1 MSLQSKLEQFDKQ
14 SDKLADLTEKELI
27 KTYSLALKDIR
38 GYMAEVYEKYGTPD
52 GLPYS
57 EMQKYNRMKSLEEQI
72 KKILFELTGKNAKTL
87 EQTLKDIYELSY
99 YSTGFALESES
110 QVKLSYAMINEEVIN
125 QSVQNPIS
133 GLTLND
139 RLEKNR
145 IELIYRVRQE
155 ITQGLILGE
164 SYQKIAKR
172 LKDTFEG
179 DVKKSIRV
187 AQTEAHRIK
196 NTARYESLQHAQAK
210 GIELKK
216 VWVSTLDKKTRDR
229 HRSLDGQK
237 VDVDQLFK
245 SGGAEALYPGG
256 FGVAS
261 QDVNCRCTF
270 VSVLDGFEP
279 TVRASRGEDGKT
291 KVIPYTT
298 YEDWHK
304 ARIKG

>member
-1 MSLQSKLEQFDKQ
+1 
-14 SDKLADLTEKELI
+14 
-27 KTYSLALKDIR
+27 
-38 GYMAEVYEKYGTPD
+38 
-52 GLPYS
+52 
-57 EMQKYNRMKSLEEQI
+57 
-72 KKILFELTGKNAKTL
+72 
-87 EQTLKDIYELSY
+87 
-99 YSTGFALESES
+99 
-110 QVKLSYAMINEEVIN
+110 MINEEVVN

-196 NTARYESLQHAQAK
+196 SVARFESMQYAQAK

-216 VWVSTLDKKTRDR
+216 KWISTLDKKTRDR
-229 HRSLDGQK
+229 HQKLDGQT
-237 VDVDQLFK
+237 VDLDQPFK
-245 SGGAEALYPGG
+245 SGGAEAMHPGG
-256 FGVAS
+256 FGKAS
-261 QDVNCRCTF
+261 EDINCRCTF
-270 VSVLDGFEP
+270 ISVLDGFEP
-279 TVRASRGEDGKT
+279 TVRAERGEDGKT

-304 ARIKG
+304 TRIKG

>member
-14 SDKLADLTEKELI
+14 SDKLSDLTEKELI
-27 KTYSLALKDIR
+27 KAYSLSLKEIR

-57 EMQKYNRMKSLEEQI
+57 EMQRYNRMKSLEEQI

-110 QVKLSYAMINEEVIN
+110 QVKLSYAMINKEVVN

-237 VDVDQLFK
+237 VDVDQPFK
-245 SGGAEALYPGG
+245 SGGAEAMYPSG

-270 VSVLDGFEP
+270 ISVLDGFEP